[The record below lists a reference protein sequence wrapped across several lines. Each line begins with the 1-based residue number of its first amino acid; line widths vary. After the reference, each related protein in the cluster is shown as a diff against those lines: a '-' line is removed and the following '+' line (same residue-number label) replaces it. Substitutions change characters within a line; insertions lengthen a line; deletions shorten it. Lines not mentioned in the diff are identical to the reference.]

1 MFSLPILSGLALWW
15 PWPFFIPAK
24 STYDATFLNKLAWL
38 KSSTYARPH
47 GPSYCVCL
55 LFLILGSPTQH
66 LAFCYHYSCGFRS
79 HVHVCGAFSWYKKP
93 IDIRRPRACWHYIS
107 KISLG
112 NTRKITG
119 QTRRIKPMS
128 SAPPQSLLEFLPP
141 GSILELLTWLSS
153 ISVFVHG
160 VYHSKKTQTTLHPFT
175 QKNNVWTIARC

>member
-1 MFSLPILSGLALWW
+1 MLSLPILSGLALWW

-93 IDIRRPRACWHYIS
+93 TDIRRPSACWHYIP

-112 NTRKITG
+112 ITRKITG

-128 SAPPQSLLEFLPP
+128 GQWLLHSLCLSFYLQVP
-141 GSILELLTWLSS
+141 SLSS
-153 ISVFVHG
+153 WHGFPPNRFLSVGFI
-160 VYHSKKTQTTLHPFT
+160 T
-175 QKNNVWTIARC
+175 ARKHKLRCILLLRKIMSEQ